1 MKKITY
7 LFYLIGFLLFI
18 SSCNSDND
26 ETTSG
31 QKIYDDEGL
40 LMTLEWNTGS
50 GSEQAKFDADL
61 DMSVEFQ
68 SKDILYSDW
77 TNSFETLE
85 LLNFYQNDSY
95 YVNAHYVDGIKTA
108 TYTLYIRGLTDT
120 LANDVR
126 QFRGQMNLSEIGVT
140 KTAVVITKDGNQYTL
155 R

>member
-7 LFYLIGFLLFI
+7 LFSLIGLLSFF

-26 ETTSG
+26 QTVSG
-31 QKIYDDEGL
+31 QKIYDEQGL

-68 SKDILYSDW
+68 AKDILYSDW

-85 LLNFYQNDSY
+85 LLDFYQNETY
-95 YVNAHYVDGIKTA
+95 YVKAHYIDGIKTA
-108 TYTLYIRGLTDT
+108 TYTLYVRGLTDT

-126 QFRGQMNLSEIGVT
+126 QFRGQMNLSEVGVT
-140 KTAVVITKDGNQYTL
+140 KTAVVITKDGNQYIL